1 MSNFNQTREFIK
13 YAQKYIAGN
22 VLDLGAGVAKYKKII
37 CRSADKYTAF
47 DIVPNKNVDIVGDIL
62 HTGLPDNSFDTIICT
77 QVFEHIQQ
85 PWLAVKEIQRL
96 LKPNGKCIL
105 TAPFLEPYHA
115 DPHDYF
121 RYTQQGLES
130 LFKNENFKIIE
141 SGIMGKNFLVLQEF
155 LRFTWFNPYK
165 KYKHGSYKINKTLYH
180 LAKFFNRFTRSKII
194 YANSYLIIQK
204 YEK

>member
-1 MSNFNQTREFIK
+1 MSNFNQTREFIQYASQK
-13 YAQKYIAGN
+13 YATGN
-22 VLDLGAGVAKYKKII
+22 VLDLGAGTAKYKKII
-37 CRSADKYTAF
+37 CQTAKKYTTF
-47 DIVPNKNVDIVGDIL
+47 DILPNENIDVVGDIL
-62 HTGLPDNSFDTIICT
+62 NTQLPKNSFDTIICT

-105 TAPFLEPYHA
+105 TAPFLEAYHA

-155 LRFTWFNPYK
+155 IRFSCFSPYK
-165 KYKHGSYKINKTLYH
+165 KYKRGSYKINKILYKV
-180 LAKFFNRFTRSKII
+180 AKFFNLFTTNKII
-194 YANSYLIIQK
+194 YANSYIIAQK
-204 YEK
+204 I